1 MFRFSALLALLFPI
15 ALNAQES
22 GGGSARVRF
31 LAERVPQDLGQVV
44 MAAEKLKSEPF
55 TLPSN
60 NLSEPLAAPARSFSL
75 RTSTKDTALASIALP
90 EGKSFVVLLIPAST
104 GGYKPVVIASGDSS
118 FRPGD
123 VYFYNH
129 ADKTVLGYVGT
140 SKFILPPA
148 KSQILHPQGARPE
161 NFYDV
166 GFGVREKEGDR
177 TLSKT
182 RWPVE
187 ERVRSYVFFFVDP
200 ATKRID
206 FRAVDETVPLEKP
219 SQP

>member
-1 MFRFSALLALLFPI
+1 MFRFSALLALLFPV

-104 GGYKPVVIASGDSS
+104 GGYKPVVIASGDPS

-129 ADKTVLGYVGT
+129 ADKTVAGVQ
-140 SKFILPPA
+140 S
-148 KSQILHPQGARPE
+148 HP
-161 NFYDV
+161 V
-166 GFGVREKEGDR
+166 FGVI
-177 TLSKT
+177 
-182 RWPVE
+182 VI
-187 ERVRSYVFFFVDP
+187 
-200 ATKRID
+200 RIPD
-206 FRAVDETVPLEKP
+206 N
-219 SQP
+219 